1 MVADV
6 VIESLVIVELM
17 AVLDEIIVLV
27 IAIVELAELL
37 SKFVLVVLVNAIE

>member
-1 MVADV
+1 MADV

>member
-1 MVADV
+1 MADV
-6 VIESLVIVELM
+6 DIESLVIVELM